1 MTWSQ
6 RGQNQQQLGCM
17 QEETNVRFDEGKQ
30 LLSEQQRVSIRKV
43 ISLQKSSFAYK
54 YTHTHTHCTLGND
67 AETSKLQ
74 WHFNSVCK
82 HKHTGVFILYWLV
95 QSCVTALT
103 VSSVQTVLY
112 MLSQNTYQQD
122 NAKTI
127 LLFPPS
133 AQSGDLKWT
142 RPKWPNVLSRT
153 RQWAHEHSLHL

>member
-1 MTWSQ
+1 MCGLMKENNSYL
-6 RGQNQQQLGCM
+6 NNKGCLSGRWFHCRKAHLH
-17 QEETNVRFDEGKQ
+17 TNTH
-30 LLSEQQRVSIRKV
+30 
-43 ISLQKSSFAYK
+43 
-54 YTHTHTHCTLGND
+54 THTHTHCTLGND